1 MPVEGER
8 PTELVVNPQNYQ
20 SVSPYELLKAAA
32 QGYISIDH
40 RVLHAILDRP
50 DEAIPDL
57 VRFAAEERQEDRLD
71 LEEDLVAMFRHL
83 RTPEA
88 VPFFVECLRQN
99 PHDAADE
106 LTEAFAE
113 IGAPALYLLLA
124 LYEELE
130 EEESGE
136 VAFVLAALRVRD
148 ERVLKVLLER
158 LEFDASDGAFLLGLY
173 GDPAAKPALE
183 KLLAELDSGDQSAAD
198 LRREL
203 EYALEHF
210 SAPTDDSFTEPFDIW
225 SIYPEKAEPVLD
237 ILPESER
244 LEFLK
249 SDVEEYRCA
258 AASSFRNELSSK
270 TKRVLFEVASND
282 SSAEV
287 RGRAW
292 EALSGETEDRAVKT
306 AMMSRLKDEAAPLA
320 ERCGALVGLAAEFDD
335 AVVRGKMIEFYNK
348 PGARAKALE
357 AMWKSLDRSFAKYFP
372 AHLEDEDIDIK
383 RQAIWGSGYLC
394 IGSQAAELRKLFE
407 DDEFRADALF
417 AYALSVPA
425 EVSRSRM
432 KSLFRK
438 IEEVAGGLTHGEA
451 QLVQTALDERL
462 AFHGL
467 DPVFNEEAGEEQPDT
482 PKGKSQVGRNE
493 PCPCGSGKK
502 YKKCC
507 GSPTA

>member
-1 MPVEGER
+1 M
-8 PTELVVNPQNYQ
+8 VVNPQNYH
-20 SVSPYELLKAAA
+20 SVSPYELLEAAA

-50 DEAIPDL
+50 EEAVPDL
-57 VRFAAEERQEDRLD
+57 VRFAAEDRPEDRLN

-99 PHDAADE
+99 LQDAADE

-113 IGAPALYLLLA
+113 IGAPALDLLLA

-136 VAFVLAALRVRD
+136 VAFVLAALGVRD

-158 LEFDASDGAFLLGLY
+158 LDFDASDGAFLLGLY

-183 KLLAELDSGDQSAAD
+183 RLLAELDSGDQSAVD
-198 LRREL
+198 LRRDL
-203 EYALEHF
+203 EYALEHC
-210 SAPTDDSFTEPFDIW
+210 SAPPDSSFPEPFDIW

-237 ILPESER
+237 IFPELER

-258 AASSFRNELSSK
+258 AALSFPNELSSRA
-270 TKRVLFEVASND
+270 KRALLEVARND

-335 AVVRGKMIEFYNK
+335 AVVRVKMIEFYNK
-348 PGARAKALE
+348 PEARAKALE
-357 AMWKSLDRSFAKYFP
+357 AMWKSLDRSFAEYFP
-372 AHLEDEDIDIK
+372 PHLKDEDIGIK
-383 RQAIWGSGYLC
+383 RQAIWGLGYLC
-394 IGSQAAELRKLFE
+394 IGSQAAELQELFE
-407 DDEFRADALF
+407 DGEFRTDALF
-417 AYALSVPA
+417 AYALCVPA
-425 EVSRSRM
+425 EVSRGRM

-438 IEEVAGGLTHGEA
+438 INEVAGGLTHGEA

-467 DPVFNEEAGEEQPDT
+467 DPVFNEEAGEEQPDK
-482 PKGKSQVGRNE
+482 PQSRPQVGRNE

-507 GSPTA
+507 GNHAA